1 MDTLHNNPPSAAE
14 LFADEIAS
22 LKARVASFPP
32 ITDDNAREAR
42 DLIGLATK
50 LAKDIDAKRDEE
62 KRPHLEAGRQI
73 DATYKPLVDDAK
85 AAPEPLRKALMDHI
99 NEQKRKAD
107 EAARLARQKA
117 EEEARSAARLA
128 DDPLLGDEAMEAA
141 KLAEQKAEVAAAS
154 VKTVATVKGSE
165 GFRAAGV
172 RKSYRAKVIDAKAMV
187 NHYAS
192 HPDVIAAAE
201 RAANAEARSSKG
213 SAQIPGV
220 EIETVESLV

>member
-1 MDTLHNNPPSAAE
+1 MNALHNNPPSAAE

-22 LKARVASFPP
+22 LKERVATFGQ
-32 ITDDNAREAR
+32 ITETNAGDAR

-50 LAKDIDAKRDEE
+50 LAKEIDAKRDEE

-85 AAPEPLRKALMDHI
+85 SAPDPLRKALLEYV

-107 EAARLARQKA
+107 EEARLARIKA
-117 EEEARSAARLA
+117 EQEARAAAILA
-128 DDPLLGDEAMEAA
+128 DDPLLGEEAVEAA
-141 KLAEQKAEVAAAS
+141 KLAEQKAEVAAAT

-187 NHYAS
+187 MHYAA

-201 RAANAEARSSKG
+201 KAANAEARTSKG

>member
-1 MDTLHNNPPSAAE
+1 MLTNNPPSHAE

-22 LKARVASFPP
+22 LKSRVANFPP
-32 ITDDNAREAR
+32 ITDDNAGDAR
-42 DLIGLATK
+42 DLIGLGVK

-73 DATYKPLVDDAK
+73 DATYKPLVDNAK

-117 EEEARSAARLA
+117 EEEARAAARLE
-128 DDPLLGDEAMEAA
+128 DDPILGEEALEAA

-187 NHYAS
+187 MHYAA

-201 RAANAEARSSKG
+201 KAANAEARSSKG